1 MKVWQIILISLLPTG
16 LFSQVA
22 FRDSIFDFQTNV
34 IDFSE
39 YGIRENVRSG
49 EIVEYSVEDL
59 KVGDIFV
66 DVDGTALKVK
76 SITEIDGEIVID
88 TDQPEL
94 MEVFQFV
101 SIVPQELELEYYGED
116 FSGTFSRGSSMSI
129 LDSKLSGSDVKAVR
143 KDFSL
148 HKSDNVTAK
157 AIVEGR
163 FRNNKSK
170 ITTEFQLPYTKLN
183 THGTWKVW
191 KWTID
196 HKKGTAKLG
205 YECDLEFGAAFGV
218 EIDAKK
224 TWDILLFSGA
234 AVEPTSASGVKAEV
248 YFWPGISGNL
258 TSELQA
264 YARVAMDVGGQCR
277 LEGESIF
284 CVPYD
289 FRTWGGDPINSAGFS
304 SAVTL
309 SGRVEAKFGPKIS
322 LVLLGISV
330 ASINGG
336 AGPYLSGNAELAT
349 YLYRD
354 FRNSANNEEK
364 FYLHGDVEIGVC
376 ASVGVGM
383 INDKISMTI
392 WSNDYPLYYKSGTYT
407 NE

>member
-1 MKVWQIILISLLPTG
+1 MKIWQVILISLLPTG

-39 YGIRENVRSG
+39 HGIRENARGG

-88 TDQPEL
+88 TVQPEL

-101 SIVPQELELEYYGED
+101 SIVPQELELEYHGED
-116 FSGTFSRGSSMSI
+116 FSGTFSRGDMSI
-129 LDSKLSGSDVKAVR
+129 LDQKLSGDNVKSVR
-143 KDFSL
+143 KDISL
-148 HKSDNVTAK
+148 YKSDNVKAK

-163 FRNNKSK
+163 FRKNKSK
-170 ITTEFQLPYTKLN
+170 ITTEFQLPYTTLN
-183 THGTWKVW
+183 THGTWKPW

-196 HKKGTAKLG
+196 HKKGIAKLG
-205 YECDLEFGAAFGV
+205 YECDLEIGAALGV
-218 EIDAKK
+218 GIEAEK

-234 AVEPTSASGVKAEV
+234 AVEPTTASGVSAEI
-248 YFWPGISGNL
+248 YFWPGISGEI
-258 TSELQA
+258 TSEIQA
-264 YARVAMDVGGQCR
+264 YSNVVMDIGGQCR

-289 FRTWGGDPINSAGFS
+289 FRTWGGDPISSAGFS
-304 SAVTL
+304 SSVAL
-309 SGRVEAKFGPKIS
+309 SGRLEAKFGPKINF
-322 LVLLGISV
+322 VLAGISV

-354 FRNSANNEEK
+354 FKKPANNEEK
-364 FYLHGDVEIGVC
+364 FLLSGNVEIGIC

-392 WSNDYPLYYKSGTYT
+392 WSNDYPLYYKSGTYG
-407 NE
+407 N